1 MTKRTGDARRKLE
14 LKREQLRVLSA
25 ADVTAAVGGGWGDG
39 GGTWG
44 GEWEPIDPDREDC
57 GRAYSKCCRLE

>member
-1 MTKRTGDARRKLE
+1 MTRRTGDAKRKLE

-25 ADVTAAVGGGWGDG
+25 ADVVAAVGGGWGDG

-44 GEWEPIDPDREDC
+44 GAWDPVDPFRDGC
-57 GRAYSKCCRLE
+57 GRAYSKTCRLE